1 MMGSRAGNA
10 IAEQTLEERD
20 QGLAF
25 LCWFILKNL
34 LEELFEAGS
43 RRIQAGA
50 RLFVNPVRRCY
61 RPATRDGCP
70 IPAR

>member
-43 RRIQAGA
+43 RRIQAVPIGG
-50 RLFVNPVRRCY
+50 
-61 RPATRDGCP
+61 DGCFDVIFRLP
-70 IPAR
+70 WPELACL